1 MYEIE
6 SEDLKFAIIHTA
18 FEIGAKKRNI
28 EKVNQLLEK
37 ITQRG
42 EQIDFVILPQMLNGV
57 AMYENV
63 ARKTGKSIKNVG
75 EKIPGELSEE
85 LIATSSRYNV
95 GVIAGPILERRGSRL
110 YRSVMIVLNGELR
123 AVLRQVFAEKNIGSY
138 KGVPY
143 ADLGSI
149 KVGVLIAE
157 DVLYPDI
164 ALFFSLAKPHILIV
178 FPSLDK
184 GLEEQLALAK
194 ARAIECG
201 CAVIFVGG
209 TFTYRH
215 EILSAVPTVV
225 VDENGANIEFVGET
239 DEKILILNVKKRESL
254 AEPISDK
261 ERLKFIKHM
270 LRFIRKA

>member
-1 MYEIE
+1 MYEVKLE
-6 SEDLKFAIIHTA
+6 NLKFAVIHTV

-37 ITQRG
+37 IAQRG
-42 EQIDFVILPQMLNGV
+42 ERIDFVVLPQMLNGV

-63 ARKTGKSIKNVG
+63 ARKIGKSIKKVG

-95 GVIAGPILERRGSRL
+95 GIIAGPILERRGSRL
-110 YRSVMIVLNGELR
+110 YRSVMIVVDGELK

-164 ALFFSLAKPHILIV
+164 GLFFSLVKPHILIV

-184 GLEEQLALAK
+184 GLEEQLVLAK
-194 ARAIECG
+194 ARAIECN

-209 TFTYRH
+209 TFTYKH
-215 EILSAVPTVV
+215 EILSAIPTVI
-225 VDENGANIEFVGET
+225 VDENGANIEFVSET
-239 DEKILILNVKKRESL
+239 DEKVLILNVKKRESF
-254 AEPISDK
+254 AESISDK
-261 ERLKFIKHM
+261 ERLKFVKYM
-270 LRFIRKA
+270 LRLIRKT